1 MHSAAMAK
9 VGQSALVRKDR
20 IGETDRTFV
29 VSPVSLKVGQGR
41 VNGVA
46 CDVSEN
52 GIKIVLD
59 QPPQLGPV
67 SVKLIGL
74 PSVAGEVCWR
84 RSDSIGVQLG
94 TPLSPEVLDTSI
106 KHHGGGD

>member
-1 MHSAAMAK
+1 
-9 VGQSALVRKDR
+9 
-20 IGETDRTFV
+20 
-29 VSPVSLKVGQGR
+29 

-52 GIKIVLD
+52 GIKIAMD
-59 QPPQLGPV
+59 QPPGLGPV

-74 PSVAGEVCWR
+74 PTFVGEIRWR
-84 RSDSIGVQLG
+84 TEHSIGVHLAN
-94 TPLSPEVLDTSI
+94 PLPPEVLDSWI

>member
-1 MHSAAMAK
+1 MANGRQGALAK
-9 VGQSALVRKDR
+9 RDRVG
-20 IGETDRTFV
+20 EPDRTFV
-29 VSPVSLKVGQGR
+29 ASPVSLKADQGR

-52 GIKIVLD
+52 GIKIAMD
-59 QPPQLGPV
+59 QPPGLGPV

-74 PSVAGEVCWR
+74 PTFVGEIRWR
-84 RSDSIGVQLG
+84 TEHSIGVHLAN
-94 TPLSPEVLDTSI
+94 PLPPDVLDSWI